1 MARSDPP
8 RRLRINVVVEQ
19 GGHKA
24 ETSAWLP
31 LARGQPVK
39 IGLELREEQGQ
50 PLPQPARPSQ
60 DLELEPPPLT
70 DAVVQDMYRKRKQQL
85 ITDAEVVRRVGE
97 ELYVVFLAQQQVDG
111 ETGAATG
118 TSTMVGEGPLVLDTV
133 DGDSAPVDA
142 LDGRVL
148 KRKSR
153 QLLEGDEGGNDGSC
167 IGMCATGSLMWLPSL
182 PPLGFSTST
191 RELEK
196 RRLKKKNTLQTL
208 PGLSE
213 CECQKNTP

>member
-153 QLLEGDEGGNDGSC
+153 QLLEGDEGGNDGS
-167 IGMCATGSLMWLPSL
+167 
-182 PPLGFSTST
+182 
-191 RELEK
+191 
-196 RRLKKKNTLQTL
+196 
-208 PGLSE
+208 
-213 CECQKNTP
+213 